1 MSSTTSFVSDYETG
15 SNVIELPNHFSWKVL
30 EGGHG
35 LVIYCG
41 GQGCNG
47 FVVPDD
53 AQSGDTGGEEECF
66 DSLGTAYH
74 GSGISSYLNETDYG
88 PNEKL
93 GCQG

>member
-1 MSSTTSFVSDYETG
+1 MAGSVGHTGENRAGLCGLVGPLSLASSRRVRG
-15 SNVIELPNHFSWKVL
+15 
-30 EGGHG
+30 
-35 LVIYCG
+35 VIYCG

-53 AQSGDTGGEEECF
+53 AQSGDTGGEDECF
-66 DSLGTAYH
+66 DSLGTAYR

-93 GCQG
+93 GHRG